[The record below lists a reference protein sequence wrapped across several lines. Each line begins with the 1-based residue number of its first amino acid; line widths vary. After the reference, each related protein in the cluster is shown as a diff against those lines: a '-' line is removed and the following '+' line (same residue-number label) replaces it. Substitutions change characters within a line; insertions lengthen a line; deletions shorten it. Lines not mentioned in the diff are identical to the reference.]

1 MCCAI
6 ACSAVVPH
14 YARGATEDIRP
25 ARICVQTRRL
35 AGAARASDKPFA
47 FRETMCPQSGTSPA
61 FLNARWRTVR
71 AKGNGGMDREQLI
84 QRLRARVRRGGP
96 AEQVW
101 WNGELLHV
109 SEALMR
115 AADLSDHE
123 TIRARGDDVVIP
135 RMLRDDQ

>member
-1 MCCAI
+1 M
-6 ACSAVVPH
+6 S
-14 YARGATEDIRP
+14 E
-25 ARICVQTRRL
+25 
-35 AGAARASDKPFA
+35 RAS
-47 FRETMCPQSGTSPA
+47 
-61 FLNARWRTVR
+61 
-71 AKGNGGMDREQLI
+71 MDREQLI

-115 AADLSDHE
+115 AAELSDHE

-135 RMLRDDQ
+135 RTLDDDSATETLRTAAEG

>member
-1 MCCAI
+1 
-6 ACSAVVPH
+6 
-14 YARGATEDIRP
+14 
-25 ARICVQTRRL
+25 
-35 AGAARASDKPFA
+35 
-47 FRETMCPQSGTSPA
+47 
-61 FLNARWRTVR
+61 
-71 AKGNGGMDREQLI
+71 MDREQLI